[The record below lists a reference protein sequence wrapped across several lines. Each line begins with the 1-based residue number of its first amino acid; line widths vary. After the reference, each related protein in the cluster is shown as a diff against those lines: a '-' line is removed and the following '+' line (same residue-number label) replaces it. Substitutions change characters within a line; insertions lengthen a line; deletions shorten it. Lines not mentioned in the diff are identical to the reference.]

1 MTENIPYL
9 TMNYEWFIQNHLR
22 NNLQPFVS
30 ALFENWLNV
39 DTSRKYYVCNF
50 WYSVC
55 LPFQLPTDF
64 CNNYLQVYQVGYFCL
79 FCQNKLCYKDTILLF
94 WADFDTTSTAFRQ
107 DILKMQIFR
116 FIAQIHQSDTP
127 FEQDKTVSFFS
138 LMNYMITQF
147 TIENGIS
154 NLLLLHVDSFHLRND
169 TNNTLLS

>member
-1 MTENIPYL
+1 
-9 TMNYEWFIQNHLR
+9 
-22 NNLQPFVS
+22 
-30 ALFENWLNV
+30 
-39 DTSRKYYVCNF
+39 
-50 WYSVC
+50 
-55 LPFQLPTDF
+55 
-64 CNNYLQVYQVGYFCL
+64 
-79 FCQNKLCYKDTILLF
+79 
-94 WADFDTTSTAFRQ
+94 
-107 DILKMQIFR
+107 MQIFR